1 MWPWKKPETPSPF
14 SLEYYP
20 LTKRYYPKYKEF
32 YMQKDYSTRIW
43 EAVGDH
49 LFKFASWSETEAGA
63 EEMIEEFS
71 EHVLKK
77 NIVIKEI
84 ILVEEE

>member
-1 MWPWKKPETPSPF
+1 MWPWKKTKTPF
-14 SLEYYP
+14 LLEYYP

-32 YMQKDYSTRIW
+32 YMQKDYNTGIW
-43 EAVGDH
+43 EAIGDY
-49 LFKFASWSETEAGA
+49 LFKFANWSATEAGA
-63 EEMIEEFS
+63 KEMIEEFS

-77 NIVIKEI
+77 NVVTKEI